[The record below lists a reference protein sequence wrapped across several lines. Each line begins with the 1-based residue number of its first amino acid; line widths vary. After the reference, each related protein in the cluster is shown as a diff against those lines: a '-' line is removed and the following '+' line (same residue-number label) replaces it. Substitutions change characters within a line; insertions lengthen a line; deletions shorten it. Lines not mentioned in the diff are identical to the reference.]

1 MPTLEQRSTSTLV
14 KAINIGDSGS
24 GKTAALASLARA
36 GYEVFI
42 LDFDNGTDI
51 LLDPSVLAPEFRHKI
66 IVETLTDKMVKGVN
80 GPVCQDPKAARNG
93 VNLLTKWKEYGAV
106 DAWGPNRVLVID
118 SITAHGTAS
127 LNWVRKL
134 NMRVGQGLRINDWGD
149 AISMQER
156 MLQLLYSDEVK
167 CHVIV
172 NAHITYQG
180 GDDASVDMGIKGWP
194 SALGS
199 KFPPKVG
206 RLFSMVVRTS
216 SIGSGTNEKR
226 YIQTQSSPVIEL
238 KNPMPSLIEKRYGI
252 NEGWEKI
259 FAAVTGNAFAP
270 KVEG

>member
-14 KAINIGDSGS
+14 KAICIGDSGS

-42 LDFDNGTDI
+42 LDYDNGVDI
-51 LLDPSVLAPEFRHKI
+51 LLDPIVLAPEFRSRI
-66 IVETLTDKMVKGVN
+66 IAETLTDKMVKGVN
-80 GPVCQDPKAARNG
+80 GPVCQAPTAARNG
-93 VNLLTKWKEYGAV
+93 VNLLTKWKDYGAV
-106 DAWGPNRVLVID
+106 DKWGPNRVLVID
-118 SITAHGTAS
+118 SITMQGNAC

-156 MLQLLYSDEVK
+156 MLQLLYSDEVG

-180 GDDASVDMGIKGWP
+180 GDDTAIDMGVKGWP

-206 RLFSMVVRTS
+206 RYFNMVVRTVS
-216 SIGSGTNEKR
+216 KGSGENQKR
-226 YIQTQSSPVIEL
+226 HIQTQSSPVIEL
-238 KNPMPSLIEKRYGI
+238 KNPMPSLIDAKYDI
-252 NEGWEKI
+252 SEGWEKI
-259 FAAVTGNAFAP
+259 FAAVTGNAKAP
-270 KVEG
+270 EVEK